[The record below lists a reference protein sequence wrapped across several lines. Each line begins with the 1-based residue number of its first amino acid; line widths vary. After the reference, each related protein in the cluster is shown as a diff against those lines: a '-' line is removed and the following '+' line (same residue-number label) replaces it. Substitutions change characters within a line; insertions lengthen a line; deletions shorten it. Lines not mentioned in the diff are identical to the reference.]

1 MLQDNALMTDGIAH
15 LWAHLAESDPMI
27 DAETIQNRVDE
38 LAEQINGRYPDGVSI
53 IAVMTGAIPFVADLM
68 RRLTVPVHMSVVV
81 ARSYEG
87 DARRAGQLQMRFPVA
102 PEAVTGLDVLV
113 VDDILDS
120 GQTLGALF
128 EVVASHGPRS
138 VAGCVLLRKGRLDLP
153 DRMDVDYVGFDLPDA
168 FVVGYGLDFQDRFR
182 NLPAIYALPE

>member
-1 MLQDNALMTDGIAH
+1 
-15 LWAHLAESDPMI
+15 
-27 DAETIQNRVDE
+27 
-38 LAEQINGRYPDGVSI
+38 
-53 IAVMTGAIPFVADLM
+53 
-68 RRLTVPVHMSVVV
+68 
-81 ARSYEG
+81 
-87 DARRAGQLQMRFPVA
+87 MRFPVA